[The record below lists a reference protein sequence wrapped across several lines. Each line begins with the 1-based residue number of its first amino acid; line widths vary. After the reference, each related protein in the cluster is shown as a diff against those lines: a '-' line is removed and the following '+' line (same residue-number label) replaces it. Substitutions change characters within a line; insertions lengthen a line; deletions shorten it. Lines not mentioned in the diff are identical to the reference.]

1 MAAQPIRT
9 YALALWGAQKTIA
22 LKLSGTDIRRLPIE
36 LRVTLVL
43 VDLSLALIIQALVN
57 TGAITDAQVQA
68 KMAEISGY
76 NYTKLPDIIRAPNV
90 DEGYEPPDPDLGS

>member
-1 MAAQPIRT
+1 VAAQPIRT

-22 LKLSGTDIRRLPIE
+22 WKLGRTDLRQLSLE
-36 LRVTLVL
+36 MRVTLIV

-57 TGAITDAQVQA
+57 IGAVTDAQVQA

-76 NYTKLPDIIRAPNV
+76 NYNKLPDYVPPPNE
-90 DEGYEPPDPDLGS
+90 DEGYDPPDPDLGS